1 MKNMEIRH
9 DIESQH
15 LQTKI
20 KLVTISLYLYIYL
33 QLQDTLTKR
42 NQDFDFAEDNNRQ
55 LLSLLEKY
63 DNKLDELQEDLEIR
77 ELKII
82 EYEKDMTESQ
92 DKIKIESIEDK
103 INFIT
108 NMLERLKEMHKNN
121 VRAQVEQKRA
131 SPRRAKRE
139 DLAMQH
145 GTPIKHIQPPI
156 ENTISS
162 SIDKLTNEIMI
173 QI

>member
-1 MKNMEIRH
+1 
-9 DIESQH
+9 
-15 LQTKI
+15 
-20 KLVTISLYLYIYL
+20 
-33 QLQDTLTKR
+33 
-42 NQDFDFAEDNNRQ
+42 
-55 LLSLLEKY
+55 LSLLEKY

-121 VRAQVEQKRA
+121 VRA
-131 SPRRAKRE
+131 
-139 DLAMQH
+139 
-145 GTPIKHIQPPI
+145 
-156 ENTISS
+156 
-162 SIDKLTNEIMI
+162 
-173 QI
+173 